1 MRQYRGL
8 TFGYAMVLSL
18 IIGILTGAYLQAV
31 NVIIAFFWRTL
42 PNWLGIVPATLA
54 NLSAAGTGDWSLPEM
69 SRPVSLD
76 DRAGRRGGAD
86 QEPFLLAPL
95 VAYLTVRPPD
105 PGSGC

>member
-31 NVIIAFFWRTL
+31 NVAGNRS
-42 PNWLGIVPATLA
+42 GMATLA